1 MSIESDSSP
10 APRASRHWVKWVVI
24 LAVLL
29 AGLAAYSLAS
39 RVPQSQKSSAL
50 AGVSTAV
57 VENGTVERVM
67 RLTGQTSARNFAS
80 IKMPQLRGGRGGG
93 GGQQGG
99 GGGVDRGGGGGA
111 NSGLTLKE
119 LVAGGAQVKKGD
131 SLAVIDNTTYLENLD
146 SAEDNLSQSQA
157 DLKRQEA
164 QRQISVESLQ
174 QNLRSLKA
182 AMDKAV
188 QDYKAS
194 ETKNSVDQEL
204 LKLQVDQ
211 TTAQY
216 KQAQG
221 SLALQQ
227 DSIAADMVIYEISYK
242 KLLLSRDRIADSL
255 KNFTFYAPMDGLTVV
270 QTFNRAGSNQVQYQV
285 GDSINPGQAFLK
297 IVDPSSMQL
306 EATAS
311 QLESR
316 KLRIGQQA
324 RIQLDA
330 FQGVDFPGTVYSV
343 GAMATAGSSGSLYV
357 RSVSV
362 KVQIKGLDARLI
374 PDLSGAATVTVESK
388 PNVLKIPLAALHT
401 EAGKDYVYVRT
412 AQGFDR
418 QDVQTGV
425 RSATHAEVISGL
437 TSGQR
442 VALSTPPVLVAK

>member
-1 MSIESDSSP
+1 M
-10 APRASRHWVKWVVI
+10 KWVVI

-29 AGLAAYSLAS
+29 AGLAAYSLAN

-50 AGVSTAV
+50 AEISTAV

-67 RLTGQTSARNFAS
+67 RLTGQTSARNFAT
-80 IKMPQLRGGRGGG
+80 IMMPPLPGGRNSGGGGGGGRGGG
-93 GGQQGG
+93 G
-99 GGGVDRGGGGGA
+99 DT
-111 NSGLTLKE
+111 GLTLTE
-119 LVAGGAQVKKGD
+119 LAAGGVQVKKGD
-131 SLAVIDNTTYLENLD
+131 TLALLDKTMYLELLD
-146 SAEDNLSQSQA
+146 SAEDNLNQSQA

-182 AMDKAV
+182 AMDKAI

-194 ETKNSVDQEL
+194 ETKNPIDQEL

-227 DSIAADMVIYEISYK
+227 DSIAADMVNYEISYK
-242 KLLLSRDRIADSL
+242 KLLKSRDRITNSL
-255 KNFTFYAPMDGLTVV
+255 KYFSYYAPMDGLTVI
-270 QTFNRAGSNQVQYQV
+270 QAFNRSGSNQVQYQV
-285 GDSINPGQAFLK
+285 GDSINPGQAFMK

-306 EATAS
+306 EASAS

-316 KLRIGQQA
+316 KLRIGQRA
-324 RIQLDA
+324 KVQLDA

-343 GAMATAGSSGSLYV
+343 GAMATAGSNGSLYV
-357 RSVSV
+357 RTVPV
-362 KVQIKGLDARLI
+362 KVQIQGLDPRLI
-374 PDLSGAATVTVESK
+374 PDLSGAATITVESK

-442 VALSTPPVLVAK
+442 VALSTPPVVAAK